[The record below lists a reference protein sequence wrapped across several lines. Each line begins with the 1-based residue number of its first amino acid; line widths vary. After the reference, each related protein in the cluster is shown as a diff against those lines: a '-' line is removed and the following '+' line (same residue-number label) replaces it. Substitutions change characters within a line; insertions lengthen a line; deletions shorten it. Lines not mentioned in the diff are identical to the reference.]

1 MPWNGEQHEHE
12 GGMRSEESQ
21 FRHPTERPL
30 FWAFVALNFLLMA
43 TAIFIVFKGS
53 DLLSKYSL
61 LARYRG
67 RIRVL
72 AVAAVFGL
80 PASTL
85 LRNGR
90 HALIVGKSIAI
101 SPQQLPE
108 IDEILRRHCG
118 RLGMDQV
125 PNLYFSDMRMKQP
138 ARGYTSWK
146 RSYIVVSSAFLQ
158 PDLQP
163 MIPFLEFWLG
173 HEIGCLRLQHASL
186 VTELLL
192 AYADKIPGLSN
203 PLRRVFTYSED
214 RYGAFLAP
222 EGCLVGLV
230 AVASGRIMLPEVNI
244 FECLKQAKTYG
255 GFWARFG
262 ESWETEPT
270 VSNRIKALCEAG
282 LLKC

>member
-1 MPWNGEQHEHE
+1 M
-12 GGMRSEESQ
+12 SSIESQ

-53 DLLSKYSL
+53 DLLRKYPNLS
-61 LARYRG
+61 RYRG

-72 AVAAVFGL
+72 AIAAVFGL

-108 IDEILRRHCG
+108 IDEILRRHCA

-138 ARGYTSWK
+138 ARGYGWK
-146 RSYIVVSSAFLQ
+146 RSYRGVV
-158 PDLQP
+158 
-163 MIPFLEFWLG
+163 
-173 HEIGCLRLQHASL
+173 
-186 VTELLL
+186 
-192 AYADKIPGLSN
+192 
-203 PLRRVFTYSED
+203 
-214 RYGAFLAP
+214 
-222 EGCLVGLV
+222 
-230 AVASGRIMLPEVNI
+230 RI
-244 FECLKQAKTYG
+244 
-255 GFWARFG
+255 
-262 ESWETEPT
+262 S
-270 VSNRIKALCEAG
+270 
-282 LLKC
+282 

>member
-1 MPWNGEQHEHE
+1 
-12 GGMRSEESQ
+12 
-21 FRHPTERPL
+21 
-30 FWAFVALNFLLMA
+30 
-43 TAIFIVFKGS
+43 
-53 DLLSKYSL
+53 
-61 LARYRG
+61 
-67 RIRVL
+67 
-72 AVAAVFGL
+72 
-80 PASTL
+80 
-85 LRNGR
+85 
-90 HALIVGKSIAI
+90 
-101 SPQQLPE
+101 
-108 IDEILRRHCG
+108 
-118 RLGMDQV
+118 
-125 PNLYFSDMRMKQP
+125 
-138 ARGYTSWK
+138 
-146 RSYIVVSSAFLQ
+146 VVSSAFLQ

-192 AYADKIPGLSN
+192 AYADKIAGLSN